1 MQDDNITKIHASTFT
16 DVYKQK
22 TVKDVPENILAK
34 ASQIKQTYNCFNSFY
49 DPKMIWEKK
58 KFSKKDKVCNKAKSR
73 FHIIIPDFTDDNMN
87 KRQLTGYLNKLTDK
101 NRTVLY
107 EKIRGII
114 TDDNKDALF
123 QVIWSYIKTSDSN
136 LYFHLIYLFNK
147 DFMQTSVDALWSLYI
162 TNEEWK
168 PSNYIIENNLLLL
181 NDEYEM
187 YCNYI
192 KWKKEVNNLN
202 MTWVKLK
209 MNVNAL
215 LNNIFKEMIRYSQS
229 TGAIYKYIIDIYL
242 EQIYKILK
250 VHKNSDILRKIGELD
265 INTFESSSKFLIM
278 NILEKK

>member
-1 MQDDNITKIHASTFT
+1 MQDDNITKIHASIFT

-34 ASQIKQTYNCFNSFY
+34 ASQIKQTYSCFNSFY

-58 KFSKKDKVCNKAKSR
+58 KFSKKDKVCSKAKSR

-107 EKIRGII
+107 EKIGGII
-114 TDDNKDALF
+114 TDDNKAELF
-123 QVIWSYIKTSDSN
+123 KIIWSYIKTSDSN
-136 LYFHLIYLFNK
+136 LYFNLIHLFKK
-147 DFMQTSVDALWSLYI
+147 DFMHASVDALWSLYI
-162 TNEEWK
+162 KNEEWK
-168 PSNYIIENNLLLL
+168 PPSYILENNLLLL

-209 MNVNAL
+209 MNMNML
-215 LNNIFKEMIRYSQS
+215 LNNIFDEMIRYSQG
-229 TGAIYKYIIDIYL
+229 TGAIYKYIVDIYL

-250 VHKNSDILRKIGELD
+250 VYKNPDILKKIGELD

>member
-1 MQDDNITKIHASTFT
+1 
-16 DVYKQK
+16 
-22 TVKDVPENILAK
+22 
-34 ASQIKQTYNCFNSFY
+34 
-49 DPKMIWEKK
+49 
-58 KFSKKDKVCNKAKSR
+58 
-73 FHIIIPDFTDDNMN
+73 
-87 KRQLTGYLNKLTDK
+87 
-101 NRTVLY
+101 
-107 EKIRGII
+107 
-114 TDDNKDALF
+114 
-123 QVIWSYIKTSDSN
+123 
-136 LYFHLIYLFNK
+136 
-147 DFMQTSVDALWSLYI
+147 MQTSVDALWSLYI

-168 PSNYIIENNLLLL
+168 PSNYILENNLLLL

-215 LNNIFKEMIRYSQS
+215 LNNIFEEMIRYSQS

>member
-1 MQDDNITKIHASTFT
+1 MQDDNITKIRTSIFT

-22 TVKDVPENILAK
+22 AVEDVPEIILAK
-34 ASQIKQTYNCFNSFY
+34 ALQIKQKYSCFNSFY

-58 KFSKKDKVCNKAKSR
+58 KFSKKDKICSKTKSR

-101 NRTVLY
+101 NKAVIY
-107 EKIRGII
+107 EKIQDII
-114 TDDNKDALF
+114 TDENKEALF
-123 QVIWSYIKTSDSN
+123 QIIWSYIKTSDSN
-136 LYFHLIYLFNK
+136 LYFNLIYLFNK
-147 DFMQTSVDALWSLYI
+147 DFMQVSVDRLWSQYI
-162 TNEEWK
+162 ENEEWK
-168 PSNYIIENNLLLL
+168 PPSYILENNLLLL

-192 KWKKEVNNLN
+192 KWKKEVSNLN
-202 MTWVKLK
+202 MTWIKLK
-209 MNVNAL
+209 MNMDVL
-215 LNNIFKEMIRYSQS
+215 LNTIFDEMIRYINSG
-229 TGAIYKYIIDIYL
+229 TIYKYIVDIYL

-250 VHKNSDILRKIGELD
+250 VCKNPDILRKIGELD